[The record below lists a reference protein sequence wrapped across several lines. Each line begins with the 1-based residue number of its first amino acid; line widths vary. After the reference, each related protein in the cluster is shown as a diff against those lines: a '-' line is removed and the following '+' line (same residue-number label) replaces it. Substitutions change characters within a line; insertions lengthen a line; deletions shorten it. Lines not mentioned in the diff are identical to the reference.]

1 MLRALHI
8 RALHITPHSLQA
20 YISLCHCWMHATRHR
35 DKAQVHSSTVFS
47 LTHDIWCTSVSY
59 NWLVKCHMNLNLN
72 RNTFPFLVAMYIVT
86 YVLCT
91 RTSALSDIALQFGV
105 FGFWLV
111 RVRSSTEL
119 DMVKKSIWHRVY
131 NPVKSV
137 AVTHK
142 RHPTMKNKRPST
154 WVTHCPWPLPYTY

>member
-1 MLRALHI
+1 M
-8 RALHITPHSLQA
+8 
-20 YISLCHCWMHATRHR
+20 
-35 DKAQVHSSTVFS
+35 HSSTTLS
-47 LTHDIWCTSVSY
+47 LTHDIWCTSDSY
-59 NWLVKCHMNLNLN
+59 YWLVKCHINLNLN

-111 RVRSSTEL
+111 RVRSSIEL

-142 RHPTMKNKRPST
+142 RHPTTKNKRPSGWLT
-154 WVTHCPWPLPYTY
+154 VRDLCRTLTNLSVSSLSLRRLPMTRLPFWAMACLVLWWFY